1 MVLPRGE
8 RQVLDLRP
16 AVISR
21 CEFENGGAMR
31 SMRKMTW
38 LFALVA
44 ALGIVTGMSLL
55 AVPAAHAQV
64 SVSTGGISGTVTDPQ
79 GAAVP
84 DAKVTVSNK
93 ATGFTENF
101 DTGSTGTFTSG
112 GLAPGVYSVRV
123 SAKNFKTFQTTTT
136 VQVGQIASMNARLE
150 LGDSSTVIEVTGS
163 ALQVNSEQATVQDVL
178 TAKDIEQ
185 LPVNGRN
192 FLDLAT
198 LEPGVQIQDGATFDP
213 TKNGYS
219 SLSFGGRFGRSA
231 RIEVDGVDISDET
244 VGTVTQNIPQSSI
257 QEFQVSQSTLDLST
271 ELTSSGTVNVVTKSG
286 TNDLHGGTYYYGR
299 SDQTSARI
307 APEQLD
313 FGRKQFGADLGG
325 PIFKDKL
332 FFYGNFERTD
342 QNLANPVQL
351 NGAFAPLSGSF
362 GAPFTERE
370 YLGRVDYNIKANWTL
385 FYRFNYDQNFS
396 VRGFNPGVYQPFGN
410 VDYTPTH
417 VIGTD
422 FSIGRSTN
430 SIRFEYLKFRNSIAD
445 AVAASGALNPVP
457 GISVNITPNGNDL
470 TCLGGGEAFCSGA
483 NILAPQK
490 TYQSD
495 KQIKYDGSYTIGR
508 NTLRYGSAFN
518 KIEGGGFA
526 KFFAL
531 QPAVQSVFNA
541 ANAAFAATDPFGPGG
556 AGNPANWPVNTIL
569 FGNGQGF
576 FTEQSGFGLPAG
588 GQHDNRFEIYFG
600 DQWKFRPNITITAG
614 LHYGIDTGRSDSDL
628 ASIPALAQFNNQFYT
643 GLQKKVNQPN
653 KNFGPQLGI
662 AWDPW
667 KNGKT
672 VIRAGAGIYFE
683 NAIFNNVLFDRPA
696 RLTQGLF
703 SGQAAPCFSGQATGP
718 VPGVADSNT
727 VLAPATATTPAVIG
741 VPYCGAAIGN
751 AAAQIAKDQ
760 VAFQAAILAAGPSA
774 NGAFIG
780 TALADSP
787 ASTGDQLL
795 GPDYRS
801 PLSEQ
806 FNIGIQRQLGH
817 NTVIS
822 VDYARNVGLHF
833 LLGQDTNKVGDARF
847 LNVPNAQ
854 AAIAATLQGCG
865 VATINAAIVACPG
878 LHPTGGGATI
888 ADFAGNGLDSG
899 GTFARGGPCPACA
912 FGGVNPNVG
921 QNFMLFPIGHSVYNG
936 LLVSLKSNL
945 GNPFRGVKHLNLIA
959 SYALS
964 RFNSQAQDQDF
975 VNNAIDFNNPLKFT
989 GPNGLDRTHQ
999 VSVGAVMDLPFA
1011 TRFALTS
1018 HWDTAA
1024 PLTLTIPQSG
1034 NPGEIF
1040 LSDVTGDGTVGDVVP
1055 GSNTGAFGRSITASS
1070 LNKFITSY
1078 NATSAGKLTPAGQA
1092 LVTAG
1097 LFSQAQ
1103 LTALGAVTP
1112 TLALA
1117 PAGQVGVSPIFT
1129 FDAHLSWEIK
1139 LNKVL
1144 HMLPERVVLEPQ
1156 VALFNLFNFQNHD
1169 PFGNELSGVLNG
1181 GVGSANGTTA
1191 HGPLGRSNL
1200 VTPGSSSGVN
1210 WYAVP
1215 RQAEF
1220 GVRLSF

>member
-1 MVLPRGE
+1 
-8 RQVLDLRP
+8 
-16 AVISR
+16 
-21 CEFENGGAMR
+21 MR
-31 SMRKMTW
+31 SIRKITW

-44 ALGIVTGMSLL
+44 AMGIITGLSLV
-55 AVPAAHAQV
+55 APPSAHAQV
-64 SVSTGGISGTVTDPQ
+64 SVSTGGISGSVTDPQ
-79 GAAVP
+79 GGTVP

-93 ATGFTENF
+93 STGFNESF
-101 DTGSTGTFTSG
+101 DTGSSGTFTSG
-112 GLAPGVYSVRV
+112 GLAPGVYSIRV
-123 SAKNFKTFQTTTT
+123 SAKNFKTYQTTVT
-136 VQVGQIASMNARLE
+136 VQVGQIASVNAKLE
-150 LGDSSTVIEVTGS
+150 LGDSSTVVEVTGS
-163 ALQVNSEQATVQDVL
+163 AIQVNSEQASVQDVL
-178 TAKDIEQ
+178 TAKDIDQ

-198 LEPGVQIQDGATFDP
+198 LEPGVQIQDGSTFDP

-244 VGTVTQNIPQSSI
+244 VGTVTQNIPQSAI

-307 APEQLD
+307 APEQLN

-325 PIFKDKL
+325 PILKDKL

-342 QNLANPVQL
+342 QNLQSPVQL
-351 NGAFAPLSGSF
+351 NGDFQPLSGSY
-362 GAPFTERE
+362 GSPFTERE
-370 YLGRVDYNIKANWTL
+370 YLTRVDYNIRPNWTL

-410 VDYTPTH
+410 IDYAPTH

-422 FSIGRSTN
+422 FSIGRTTN

-457 GISVNITPNGNDL
+457 GISVNITPFGGTADL
-470 TCLGGGEAFCSGA
+470 TCLAGGEAFCSGA

-490 TYQSD
+490 TFQSD
-495 KQIKYDGSYTIGR
+495 KQIKYDGSYTMGR
-508 NTLRYGSAFN
+508 HTLRYGSSFN

-526 KFFAL
+526 EFFGL
-531 QPAVQSVFNA
+531 QPMVQSLFNSDDE
-541 ANAAFAATDPFGPGG
+541 AFANTNPFGPGG
-556 AGNPANWPVNTIL
+556 AANPANWPITTIV

-576 FTEQSGFGLPAG
+576 FTEQSGFGFPGG

-600 DQWKFRPNITITAG
+600 DQWKVRSNLTVTAG
-614 LHYGIDTGRSDSDL
+614 LHYGRDTGRADSDL
-628 ASIPALAQFNNQFYT
+628 ASIPALEQFNNQFYT
-643 GLQKKVNQPN
+643 GLQKPVNQPN

-696 RLTQGLF
+696 RLSSGLF
-703 SGQAAPCFSGQATGP
+703 FNNVAPCFAGAPQGP
-718 VPGVADSNT
+718 IPGVADSQ
-727 VLAPATATTPAVIG
+727 AGAG
-741 VPYCGAAIGN
+741 VPYCGEAIGT
-751 AAAQIAKDQ
+751 AAAQIAADQ
-760 VAFQAAILAAGPSA
+760 KAYQAATLAAGPAA
-774 NGAFIG
+774 NNAFIG
-780 TALADSP
+780 NSLADSP

-806 FNIGIQRQLGH
+806 MNIGFQRQFGH
-817 NTVIS
+817 GTVLS
-822 VDYARNVGLHF
+822 VDYVRNVGLHF

-847 LNVPNAQ
+847 LNVGNAQ
-854 AAIAATLQGCG
+854 AAIAATLTACG
-865 VATINAAIVACPG
+865 AATINAAIASCTP
-878 LHPTGGGATI
+878 LHPTGPPGATI
-888 ADFAGNGLDSG
+888 ADFASNGLDSG
-899 GTFARGGPCPACA
+899 EIAASGFPCPTCA
-912 FGGVNPNVG
+912 FGGINPNVG
-921 QNFMLFPIGHSVYNG
+921 QNDMLFPIGHSVYNG
-936 LLVSLKSNL
+936 LLVSVKSNL
-945 GNPFRGVKHLNLIA
+945 GNPMPGVKHLNLIA
-959 SYALS
+959 SYTLS

-975 VNNAIDFNNPLKFT
+975 VNTATDYNKPLAFT
-989 GPNGLDRTHQ
+989 GPSALDRTHQ

-1024 PLTLTIPQSG
+1024 PLTLTLPQSG

-1040 LSDVTGDGTVGDVVP
+1040 LTDVTGDGTTGDVVP
-1055 GSNTGAFGRSITASS
+1055 GSNVGSFGRSITASNI
-1070 LNKFITSY
+1070 NKFITAY
-1078 NATSAGKLTPAGQA
+1078 NSKFAGQLTPAGQA
-1092 LVTAG
+1092 LVAAN
-1097 LFSQAQ
+1097 LFTQAQ
-1103 LTALGAVTP
+1103 LQALGAVTP
-1112 TLALA
+1112 TLQLA
-1117 PAGQVGVSPIFT
+1117 PTAGGGNVGVSPIFT
-1129 FDAHLSWEIK
+1129 FDAHISWEIK
-1139 LNKVL
+1139 LNKL
-1144 HMLPERVVLEPQ
+1144 IHALPERVVLEPQ
-1156 VALFNLFNFQNHD
+1156 IALFNVFNYQNHD
-1169 PFGNELSGVLNG
+1169 PFGNELNGVLSG
-1181 GVGSANGTTA
+1181 GVGSVNGTTRRDQT
-1191 HGPLGRSNL
+1191 GCDPVNNPSLCTGRTNL

-1220 GVRLSF
+1220 GVRLQF